1 LLTNKN
7 KCSSTC
13 QIYSYGFSRFKVYL
27 KHKVLV
33 NEYNNLKAET
43 DLEGTTNMK
52 KFLGK
57 VLVRL
62 GKKVTIYTNTEKNI
76 IKRLKVLGSNLKLFY
91 IEYIREK
98 MLQYELVK

>member
-1 LLTNKN
+1 
-7 KCSSTC
+7 
-13 QIYSYGFSRFKVYL
+13 
-27 KHKVLV
+27 
-33 NEYNNLKAET
+33 
-43 DLEGTTNMK
+43 MK